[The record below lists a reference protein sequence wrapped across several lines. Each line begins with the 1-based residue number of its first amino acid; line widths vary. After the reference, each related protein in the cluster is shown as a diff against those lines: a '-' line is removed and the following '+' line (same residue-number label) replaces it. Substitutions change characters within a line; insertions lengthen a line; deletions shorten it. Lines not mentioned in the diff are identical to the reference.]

1 LLLSDE
7 GINYVTHFGKDDIG
21 VYMGNGIKIAKE
33 FGFLVPTKIRL
44 DYEGIK
50 NMYKLTQLGPIYI
63 PTVFPARVKQE
74 PIEIISDDD
83 TDTEQTNGED
93 EARTNNQIQPNAG
106 PVNNLQRTNAVH
118 YHHFE
123 KDVTTALA
131 SIEKQQALVRQKP
144 FLINLASSTIV
155 K

>member
-1 LLLSDE
+1 
-7 GINYVTHFGKDDIG
+7 
-21 VYMGNGIKIAKE
+21 MGNGIKIAKE

-123 KDVTTALA
+123 KDVTAALA

>member
-93 EARTNNQIQPNAG
+93 EARTNNQI
-106 PVNNLQRTNAVH
+106 
-118 YHHFE
+118 
-123 KDVTTALA
+123 
-131 SIEKQQALVRQKP
+131 
-144 FLINLASSTIV
+144 
-155 K
+155 